1 MMTIPVE
8 VLQYVTETQLK
19 YLDVKPLN
27 ILARKIK
34 AYQDKNKSFNFND
47 NHEASSSEGYHFDV
61 IFLVVYL
68 GYLLLI

>member
-1 MMTIPVE
+1 MTIPVE

-19 YLDVKPLN
+19 YLDVKSLN

-34 AYQDKNKSFNFND
+34 AHQDKRKFFVKND
-47 NHEASSSEGYHFDV
+47 YDDDESSSEECHFDF